1 MGLIMK
7 LQVNIQNCYG
17 IGKFDKEF
25 DFSNENMF
33 LIYAQNGIFKTSFA
47 KTLKDIID
55 GKTPKD
61 NIFNKRMSNANIKID
76 NNNPTKDNLL
86 VINSFDEDF
95 NSAESVTTFM
105 ASKELKK
112 EYDNIFKSLEKEKS
126 ELIKKLKKRTG
137 SSDYEKE
144 LMQIFNSENT
154 FYEILSNYFNEIAE
168 SKEKYDFEYHDYLTI
183 KKLLKIF

>member
-1 MGLIMK
+1 MK

-76 NNNPTKDNLL
+76 NNNPTKDNYTTLHSQFPANNKKDCL
-86 VINSFDEDF
+86 HQQSFGKF
-95 NSAESVTTFM
+95 LFSCVT
-105 ASKELKK
+105 SK
-112 EYDNIFKSLEKEKS
+112 
-126 ELIKKLKKRTG
+126 
-137 SSDYEKE
+137 
-144 LMQIFNSENT
+144 
-154 FYEILSNYFNEIAE
+154 
-168 SKEKYDFEYHDYLTI
+168 
-183 KKLLKIF
+183 

>member
-61 NIFNKRMSNANIKID
+61 NIFINRQSNANVNID
-76 NNNPTKDNLL
+76 NNKPTKDNLL

-95 NSAESVTTFM
+95 NSTESVTTFM

-112 EYDNIFKSLEKEKS
+112 EYDNIFKSLEKEKN
-126 ELIKKLKKRTG
+126 ELIKKLKKGRVVP
-137 SSDYEKE
+137 
-144 LMQIFNSENT
+144 IV
-154 FYEILSNYFNEIAE
+154 
-168 SKEKYDFEYHDYLTI
+168 
-183 KKLLKIF
+183 KKS

>member
-1 MGLIMK
+1 MWYSNLLPNNHITSGG
-7 LQVNIQNCYG
+7 NSYG

-76 NNNPTKDNLL
+76 NNNPTKDNL
-86 VINSFDEDF
+86 I
-95 NSAESVTTFM
+95 
-105 ASKELKK
+105 
-112 EYDNIFKSLEKEKS
+112 
-126 ELIKKLKKRTG
+126 IK
-137 SSDYEKE
+137 
-144 LMQIFNSENT
+144 I
-154 FYEILSNYFNEIAE
+154 
-168 SKEKYDFEYHDYLTI
+168 YHRL
-183 KKLLKIF
+183 